1 MKPIETRSK
10 PQQPKTAE
18 PNKLQHSK
26 ISVNPIKS
34 KKSQENPIELCKKK
48 GIPTKPDEIH

>member
-48 GIPTKPDEIH
+48 RNSDQTR